1 MRKLAK
7 FLIPI
12 FVFTLLATPA
22 FAALTPLVP
31 CDGVEEKC
39 DFNAF
44 MKLINNIITF
54 ILFGLALPVAAVMFA
69 WAGILLLTSGG
80 STEARGRAKNIFMNT
95 ALGLIIAAAAWLIVN
110 TILSILVKPENV
122 NWIGFS

>member
-1 MRKLAK
+1 MNLFK

-12 FVFTLLATPA
+12 FVFALLAAPA